1 MKIRIREV
9 FVVIFVVI
17 ALIDAAQKNY
27 GYGVNYRNSYP
38 SGNSI
43 RMRIRTSNRIRHSK
57 SMSNSQLRTAILLGT
72 VFGASSWKTR
82 SNFKHKGE
90 LPRLCY
96 NDVYDMNQ
104 WGNVSFEGRF
114 VCPTDDTMEDGESF
128 CCGEKYQQ
136 HCCTF
141 WGNGWR
147 VAGVVIGIVVF
158 VGFVFVLS
166 FCIIKS
172 R

>member
-1 MKIRIREV
+1 MHTIVFFFFYRLLNLFIYFLFFALFFKWCHHCVHV
-9 FVVIFVVI
+9 FVGILWKHYENKIEHNFLFISPVI

-27 GYGVNYRNSYP
+27 GYGVNYWKNYP

-90 LPRLCY
+90 RK
-96 NDVYDMNQ
+96 
-104 WGNVSFEGRF
+104 FFREGL
-114 VCPTDDTMEDGESF
+114 
-128 CCGEKYQQ
+128 
-136 HCCTF
+136 
-141 WGNGWR
+141 N
-147 VAGVVIGIVVF
+147 
-158 VGFVFVLS
+158 LS
-166 FCIIKS
+166 
-172 R
+172 